1 MIARS
6 PFNTVKEIIMKKSI
20 LFLLAL
26 LLLFSLCACGPKS
39 FADLGD
45 DEKSVITYV
54 SVWKPAD
61 ASGVALSGDPV
72 AVYDTT
78 GRFYLFIP
86 VSFTQNGTQKREVL
100 MCSDGGFVE
109 YYSYQIPLGE
119 IYSDDL
125 SDARARQLAEIVR
138 LKSIYDLVLVYGEKA
153 QGRNVE
159 DSVMI
164 RSVTALDADDLT
176 PILTQSVGK

>member
-1 MIARS
+1 
-6 PFNTVKEIIMKKSI
+6 MKKSI
-20 LFLLAL
+20 SILLAL
-26 LLLFSLCACGPKS
+26 LLLLFLCACGQKS

-61 ASGVALSGDPV
+61 VSGVALSGDPV
-72 AVYDTT
+72 AVYDTI

-109 YYSYQIPLGE
+109 YYSYQIPLLE
-119 IYSDDL
+119 LYSDDL
-125 SDARARQLAEIVR
+125 SASRARELSEIVR
-138 LKSIYDLVLVYGEKA
+138 LQLVYALVYAHKEQA
-153 QGRNVE
+153 EGRNIE
-159 DSVMI
+159 GSVMV
-164 RSVTALDADDLT
+164 RSVKYLDADDLA